1 MPSRRPDR
9 VRAAARRLAAG
20 AAALTAA
27 WTLAVAPAVAAPA
40 PLTRAQV
47 DAVAKGLSDI
57 PTLTGMQPVRELR
70 FKPDNPEPDRQVPR
84 TETPGWLQWLAEF
97 MAWFADAGRWVMWLL
112 LALGLA
118 WLLVRLHRWFGGR
131 DAAAADGET
140 VLPTQV
146 RGLDIRPDS
155 LPDDVGAAAWA
166 LWQRGDARACLGLL
180 YRGALS
186 QLVHG
191 HGVPIRNSSTE
202 GDCLRLAAPRLPQA
216 PLDYLR
222 GLVAVWAEAVYA
234 ARTPTVE
241 QVRPLCEGFASLRPA
256 VTRGAPP

>member
-1 MPSRRPDR
+1 MPLRRPDLA
-9 VRAAARRLAAG
+9 RAAA
-20 AAALTAA
+20 AAALTVALTAA
-27 WTLAVAPAVAAPA
+27 SAAPPPAPAASA

-47 DAVAKGLSDI
+47 EAIAQGLSDI
-57 PTLTGMQPVRELR
+57 PTLKGTQQVRELR
-70 FKPDNPEPDRQVPR
+70 FKPDGPPPDDPVRSR
-84 TETPGWLQWLAEF
+84 ETPAWLQWVAEF

-131 DAAAADGET
+131 DATSADGAL

-146 RGLDIRPDS
+146 RGLDIRPDT

-166 LWQRGDARACLGLL
+166 LWQRGESRACLGLL

-191 HGVPIRNSSTE
+191 HGVPIRDSSTE
-202 GDCLRLAAPRLPQA
+202 GDCLRLAAPRLA
-216 PLDYLR
+216 GAALVYWR

-234 ARTPTVE
+234 ARTPSTE
-241 QVRPLCEGFASLRPA
+241 QVRPLCEGFALLRPPA
-256 VTRGAPP
+256 ARGGPP